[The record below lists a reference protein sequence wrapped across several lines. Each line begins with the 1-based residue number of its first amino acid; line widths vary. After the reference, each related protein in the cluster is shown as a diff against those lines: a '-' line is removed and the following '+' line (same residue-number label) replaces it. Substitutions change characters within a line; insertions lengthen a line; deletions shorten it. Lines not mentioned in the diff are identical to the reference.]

1 VLGQAHRPQQRLLGL
16 AAAFVAVLVVPAV
29 GGADASKNADALKR
43 ENARLAHQSR
53 SVVLGLYSLDSQLT
67 AAQSRLSALRA
78 QAVRLRGERA
88 SLADQ
93 LHVARAGMAISQR
106 RLGVH
111 LRQIYEQGD
120 TSAIEIIL
128 GSKSLDDALT
138 SLDNLNRTASLD
150 KAVLAQLRGA
160 RKRLTGAAH
169 ALEARTQALAAAT
182 RSAEAT
188 AASLRQAKTERT
200 AYVSRLATQRQLNS
214 AQIGSLEAQARA
226 ATVRTPE
233 LTRSAPET
241 TVAGAPT
248 TLVAPGAVVAP
259 GATGGRV
266 ITVSATGYALSGTT
280 ATGLPVGWGVAAV
293 DPSVIP
299 LGTHMTIPGYGEAVA
314 ADTGGAI
321 VGATI
326 DLWFPSVAQAQAW
339 GRRTV
344 TITLH

>member
-16 AAAFVAVLVVPAV
+16 AAAFVAVLAVPAV

-93 LHVARAGMAISQR
+93 LQVARAGMAISQR

-169 ALEARTQALAAAT
+169 ALAARTQALAAAT

-188 AASLRQAKTERT
+188 AASLRQAKADRT

-226 ATVRTPE
+226 ATVRTQE

-259 GATGGRV
+259 GATGGRT